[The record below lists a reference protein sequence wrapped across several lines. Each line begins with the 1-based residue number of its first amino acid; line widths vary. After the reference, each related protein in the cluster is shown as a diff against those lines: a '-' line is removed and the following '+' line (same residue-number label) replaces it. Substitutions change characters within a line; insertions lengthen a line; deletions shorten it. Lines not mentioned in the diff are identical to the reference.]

1 MRRPVDGSS
10 KVDVAEPGGEHVK
23 AESLE
28 AATGPAPVPVIIR
41 EARHSDLE
49 AIAAIERMRSGTGDP
64 DSWATILDRYVRD
77 DPEQVALV
85 AADESGTVV
94 AYLFGEVR
102 AWEFGSE
109 RCGWI
114 FALAVDPG
122 HDREGLATALYRR
135 AVRCFHDAGVEILR
149 TMVRRDAVP
158 ILSFFRSLG
167 FAAGPFSELE
177 KAIDAYDLEE
187 DPEGEGYEL

>member
-1 MRRPVDGSS
+1 MQVENLEIASGPSS
-10 KVDVAEPGGEHVK
+10 TT
-23 AESLE
+23 L
-28 AATGPAPVPVIIR
+28 TIR
-41 EARHSDLE
+41 DARHDDLD
-49 AIAAIERMRSGTGDP
+49 AIANIERTRSGAGDVE
-64 DSWATILDRYVRD
+64 WWTAILNRYVQD

-85 AADESGTVV
+85 ATDEADTVV

>member
-1 MRRPVDGSS
+1 MS
-10 KVDVAEPGGEHVK
+10 

-28 AATGPAPVPVIIR
+28 VLPDPGPATAATIR
-41 EARHSDLE
+41 DARPTDLE
-49 AIAAIERMRSGTGDP
+49 AIAGIERTRSGAGDHEW
-64 DSWATILDRYVRD
+64 WAAILNRYVGD

-85 AADESGTVV
+85 ATDETGTVV

-114 FALAVDPG
+114 FALAVDPD
-122 HDREGLATALYRR
+122 HDREGTATALYRR
-135 AVRCFHDAGVEILR
+135 AVRSFHEAGVELMR

-177 KAIDAYDLEE
+177 KAIDRYDLDADLEG
-187 DPEGEGYEL
+187 PEGEEHQT